1 MEAEQEMEVETLE
14 PVSALQLLQ
23 SVYQNPTV
31 GLTTR
36 MRAAMACLPFESPK
50 LAVTA
55 VIAENDFATVL
66 DRRLKRRRTQSKQR
80 QLSMA
85 RRLTFACLQWCLI
98 DAFAGF
104 DHYRTGRDLVIL
116 GAATGTRRR
125 TICLWSER
133 RRSQCIRSWPPPLAA
148 IGT

>member
-1 MEAEQEMEVETLE
+1 MEAEQEMEQVGME

-98 DAFAGF
+98 DASGGF
-104 DHYRTGRDLVIL
+104 DPLPGRKGFGYSKPTTSSPTQSREAGGLSEAPSL
-116 GAATGTRRR
+116 G
-125 TICLWSER
+125 
-133 RRSQCIRSWPPPLAA
+133 
-148 IGT
+148 